1 METATLYFS
10 VCIIAELKFVY
21 NNDLHEKLI
30 ALFKGIS
37 LSWRRWERGGAP
49 GMMYVQPV

>member
-10 VCIIAELKFVY
+10 VCIITELKFVY

-30 ALFKGIS
+30 ALFKGII
-37 LSWRRWERGGAP
+37 EKFPEP
-49 GMMYVQPV
+49 GK